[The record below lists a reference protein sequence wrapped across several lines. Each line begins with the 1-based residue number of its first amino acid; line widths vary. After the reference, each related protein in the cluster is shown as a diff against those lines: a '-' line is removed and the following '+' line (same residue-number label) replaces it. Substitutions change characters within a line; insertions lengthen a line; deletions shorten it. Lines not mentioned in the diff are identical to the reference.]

1 MARTK
6 KDIGDQFEEKV
17 KDFLRTMGFKD
28 VCGGSLFKPGG
39 RQVDAVAGW
48 DDTLLIIE
56 CKARQEKEN
65 VSLLEIIDSFRGRS
79 SVIKDGLRIMD
90 NYYEN
95 ENTYN
100 LSKYK
105 KFIFVIATENILVSK
120 TDQKHANVSQEQ
132 PIYLWYEIFF
142 DYYTELQKC
151 LGKFAI
157 YQLLGEMRV
166 EPRVIDIISVPAL
179 RNTLDGVTSYYFSIN
194 PIRLLE
200 FVCVARR
207 EAGNK
212 EEYYQRMIESNRL
225 KDIRAYLGLD
235 VSTKVRKNK
244 INFFPNNIIIAFFSE
259 HDFLR
264 PKFQSLKSE
273 LAEKANEKFF
283 PDGEMGIL
291 TFPKKYRI
299 CWVIDGQHRLFSY
312 ANVSDIFLDEINK
325 QKVVVT
331 ALEDL
336 DLSKQ
341 RKIFLDINQ
350 EQKGVKPDL
359 IWDII
364 GDSEPKS
371 PEGIIANSIKKLDY
385 LEPFYREIFIPSRG
399 IKQRGQFSLNSF
411 CRAIEKTRLTEK
423 RTKNYKGKVN
433 IFYSND
439 KEVISNKLSKG
450 LSTYFSF
457 LDKYFEKGQISSFFT
472 TEIGWITIAIYIY
485 ERIISISTKIPDEKL
500 LETYFDP
507 IKTLLLSK
515 YSDSQRLSEL
525 RGMSSGEGNKDKVV
539 KEFLLVIKENVSN
552 PDFNWDDLDKVEDE
566 GLITE
571 IIDLESKLRKLIKK
585 NLNKYDKKWYLNENY
600 LKVDHYGSMK
610 RRLIK
615 DQQRYPKIVED
626 DIWNYLD
633 LAKVIEILDKHQDKF
648 RDIFKLTFFD
658 FNFLLSILRMIKD
671 IRDPEIHKREVGGA
685 SKSDIDT
692 VRIQLPRIRDC
703 AIDFLDKKE

>member
-1 MARTK
+1 MTRTK
-6 KDIGDQFEEKV
+6 KDIGDNFEEKV
-17 KDFLRTMGFKD
+17 KDFLRTMGFID
-28 VCGGSLFKPGG
+28 VCGGNSFKPGG

-48 DDTLLIIE
+48 DDTLFIIE
-56 CKARQEKEN
+56 CKAKEEKEK
-65 VSLLEIIDSFRGRS
+65 VSLLEIIDVFRGRS
-79 SVIKDGLRIMD
+79 YIIKNGLRNMD

-95 ENTYN
+95 GSTYN

-105 KFIFVIATENILVSK
+105 KFMFVIATENILVSK
-120 TDQKHANVSQEQ
+120 TDQKHANVNPEQ

-166 EPRVIDIISVPAL
+166 EPRVTDIISVPAL
-179 RNTLDGVTSYYFSIN
+179 RNTINRVVSYHFSIN

-200 FVCVARR
+200 FACVARR

-212 EEYYQRMIESNRL
+212 EEYYQRMIEGNRL
-225 KDIRAYLGLD
+225 KDIRSYLGLD
-235 VSTKVRKNK
+235 VSTKVRKNQ

-259 HDFLR
+259 HDFLK
-264 PKFQSLKSE
+264 PKFQSLNAE
-273 LAEKANEKFF
+273 LSEKANKDFF

-291 TFPKKYRI
+291 TFPKKYRT

-312 ANVSDIFLDEINK
+312 ANVSEVFLDELNK

-336 DLSKQ
+336 DLPKQ

-371 PEGIIANSIKKLDY
+371 PEGIIANTIKKLDY

-399 IKQRGQFSLNSF
+399 VKQRGQFSLNSF
-411 CRAIEKTRLTEK
+411 CRAIEKTKLTEK
-423 RTKNYKGKVN
+423 FTKNSKGKVN
-433 IFYSND
+433 VFYSND

-450 LSTYFSF
+450 LSKYFSF
-457 LDKYFEKGQISSFFT
+457 LDQYFEKGHISGFFT
-472 TEIGWITIAIYIY
+472 KEIGWITIAIYIY
-485 ERIISISTKIPDEKL
+485 ERIISISTKIPDEKMI
-500 LETYFDP
+500 ESYFDH
-507 IKTLLLSK
+507 IKTLLISK
-515 YSDSQRLSEL
+515 YNDPQRLSEL

-539 KEFLLVIKENVSN
+539 KEFLLVIRENISN
-552 PDFNWDDLDKVEDE
+552 PNFNWDDLDKVEDE
-566 GLITE
+566 ELITE
-571 IIDLESKLRKLIKK
+571 VIGLESKLRKVIKK
-585 NLNKYDKKWYLNENY
+585 NLDKYDKKWYLNENY
-600 LKVDHYGSMK
+600 LKTGHYDSMK

-615 DQQRYPKIVED
+615 DQQRDTKIVES

-633 LAKVIEILDKHQDKF
+633 LAKVIEILDKHKNKF
-648 RDIFKLTFFD
+648 ENIFKPVFSD

-685 SKSDIDT
+685 PKSDIDT
-692 VRIQLPRIRDC
+692 VKIQLPRIRDC
-703 AIDFLDKKE
+703 AIDFLDKKD